1 LRWYET
7 VRYVATTIHEF
18 ARVDADR
25 ESDPLLGSPGRNG
38 PPPATPP
45 HRGWIVAKN
54 VATLTKAIGLL
65 LGVATLA
72 VLAAVIIAG
81 TIIGLGLLVIG

>member
-1 LRWYET
+1 MLRPQSTNLPAWTPT
-7 VRYVATTIHEF
+7 VKAT
-18 ARVDADR
+18 
-25 ESDPLLGSPGRNG
+25 LLGSPGRNG